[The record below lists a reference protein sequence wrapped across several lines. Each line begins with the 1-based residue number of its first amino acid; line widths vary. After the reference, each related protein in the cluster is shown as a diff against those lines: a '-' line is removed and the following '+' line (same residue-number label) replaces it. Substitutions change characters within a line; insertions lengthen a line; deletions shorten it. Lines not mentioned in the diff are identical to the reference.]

1 MTEKIAGI
9 ILAVEFPMLTSDHHT
24 PFFNINTSDDLA
36 RAEGLLQ
43 SMKP

>member
-9 ILAVEFPMLTSDHHT
+9 ISGSGIPDATSDHHT
-24 PFFNINTSDDLA
+24 PFFNITTSDDLA